1 MKRVLKEIGV
11 FIIILAL
18 RLIFAVLD
26 RIEGIDIQ
34 FSPKT
39 ERDKEDVLQD
49 RRK

>member
-26 RIEGIDIQ
+26 RIEEIDRID
-34 FSPKT
+34 
-39 ERDKEDVLQD
+39 ENRD
-49 RRK
+49 